1 MEPIRHFEISWP
13 LGRRNILQYITYL
26 TFRGFVKSCN
36 KIILTTFLYRFQKI
50 TEEAQNMN
58 RMLGDRLIQ
67 IDSNILLDPIKGRK
81 FWETLKINQNISI
94 KFFDRE
100 PDMAD
105 FIISF
110 YIWQWK
116 KNIFLTLFCNCKFFT
131 LLHFCGVF
139 HPFIAFFTRGLR
151 LNHGR
156 LYRWTENS
164 FPFFL
169 YLKPV
174 EIPNKFFSIIWT
186 SLKVV

>member
-1 MEPIRHFEISWP
+1 MY
-13 LGRRNILQYITYL
+13 ILIVGVLRKKEHSTIYHLANLQRFL
-26 TFRGFVKSCN
+26 RSCN
-36 KIILTTFLYRFQKI
+36 RIVLTTFLYRFQKI

-116 KNIFLTLFCNCKFFT
+116 KNIFLTLFCNCKFSLCCTFVVFSI
-131 LLHFCGVF
+131 LSLHFLLAV
-139 HPFIAFFTRGLR
+139 LD
-151 LNHGR
+151 
-156 LYRWTENS
+156 
-164 FPFFL
+164 
-169 YLKPV
+169 
-174 EIPNKFFSIIWT
+174 
-186 SLKVV
+186 

>member
-1 MEPIRHFEISWP
+1 MY
-13 LGRRNILQYITYL
+13 ILIVGVLRKKEHSTIYHLANLQRFL
-26 TFRGFVKSCN
+26 RSCN
-36 KIILTTFLYRFQKI
+36 RIVLTTFLYRFQKI

-116 KNIFLTLFCNCKFFT
+116 KI
-131 LLHFCGVF
+131 
-139 HPFIAFFTRGLR
+139 
-151 LNHGR
+151 
-156 LYRWTENS
+156 
-164 FPFFL
+164 FFL
-169 YLKPV
+169 PYFVIVNFHFAALLWCFPSFHC
-174 EIPNKFFSIIWT
+174 IFFPRS
-186 SLKVV
+186 